1 MWIMLRPNY
10 LQSTKKKI
18 ESAPF
23 GSVFVASDL
32 AEIAETKRINECLGQ
47 LAKENLIQR
56 IMRGVYYKPEY
67 SELLGEYT
75 DPSPNAV
82 AQAVARNFGWTI
94 IPCGDTALNILGLS
108 TQVPAVW
115 SYVSDGPYKKYSFG
129 KTIITFKHITN
140 KEITRLSPK
149 TALIIQALKALGKE
163 NITTEIKSRIQSI
176 TSDVE
181 KQMMLVEAKY
191 ATTWIYE
198 IIKELCR

>member
-129 KTIITFKHITN
+129 KTIITFKHITT